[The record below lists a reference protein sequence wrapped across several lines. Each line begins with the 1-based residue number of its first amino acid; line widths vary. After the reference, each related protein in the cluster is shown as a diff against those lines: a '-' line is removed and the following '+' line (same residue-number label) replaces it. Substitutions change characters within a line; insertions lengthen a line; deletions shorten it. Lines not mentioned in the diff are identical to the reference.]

1 MLKNDMKNEELQN
14 DELQGTSG
22 ASDTCTDVVIGLAV
36 GIITA
41 PLAIIPAVVSAAKK

>member
-14 DELQGTSG
+14 DELKETSG
-22 ASDTCTDVVIGLAV
+22 ATDTCTSFVIGLAV
-36 GIITA
+36 GIFTA